1 MTALIGFAI
10 GFVCG
15 AVALVIATA
24 VVGSGNIEEGRK

>member
-15 AVALVIATA
+15 AVALLIATA
-24 VVGSGNIEEGRK
+24 IIGSNNINGGQR

>member
-15 AVALVIATA
+15 AVALLIATA
-24 VVGSGNIEEGRK
+24 VIGSNNINGGQR